1 LRGALSALTATLI
14 GLLVVSSLMAYFIV
28 TSHEAMTVYRGAVS
42 ESFQK
47 LGKLSK
53 DLRAEVN
60 DQGLILKSATPPI
73 DVLGILAVYA
83 HGGYEVL
90 KEGIMM
96 RNSSLLALPREV
108 VEDVFSRGG
117 KILVI
122 ASAGRYL
129 VVDAGDLSNE
139 SGNSGN
145 SSTSN
150 SGGYSSDLDSVLNK
164 SPYVVTGFL
173 IDSTSFMANPVPG
186 NPNDTGANYEPD
198 VYVRLGTYSTG
209 VLADVVKISY
219 SSGYHT
225 YYFYNKPQ
233 GFLIL
238 VPVLIS
244 RSSSLGQ
251 TTYAFHIYAEPLACP
266 LQNIDIFKLHVA
278 FKPVVFAVL
287 PIDYFRT
294 YLVTR
299 SGNVMYLGQYQNA
312 VAKALYYS
320 NGQASSATLTSYY
333 YTEGSENHYHV
344 ETYEK
349 TLFLH
354 VDFGAIMSSVPD
366 DIDEIVVLAGI
377 QGYVSYS
384 WVYGGYAQLTNPYA
398 KVVVGIYNLS
408 KTYVF
413 AVDSDIVN
421 KPVLVNVH
429 IPGVKPI
436 ITSPSGRAVQLFRTV
451 NVESSTY
458 ERLTWFNATEQGT
471 YTVKLVEGSLSTFP
485 QKEVPLTSRSYDVSV
500 ESTHNV
506 RKTLELSRKYVR
518 KYVIDPSSGIL
529 VLKCNITHYFQG
541 YAYWSTSTYYDG
553 PSVTYVNVPIKALY
567 RVTVKGS
574 PNCDEVTYGWYQV
587 TSDLYKT
594 AFIYASG
601 SCRKGLYLYSSYNHV
616 SEKFTFYSRVYIYG
630 SWYPYY
636 RVELVIDDSR
646 TLSVVA
652 YGDLKGYYSGGE
664 VYVGLLDLRS
674 KVKTIF
680 EGG

>member
-1 LRGALSALTATLI
+1 MRGALSALTATLI
-14 GLLVVSSLMAYFIV
+14 GLLVISSLLAYFIV
-28 TSHEAMTVYRGAVS
+28 TSREAMTVYRGAVS
-42 ESFQK
+42 ESFQR
-47 LGKLSK
+47 LSKLSK

-73 DVLGILAVYA
+73 DILGILAVYA
-83 HGGYEVL
+83 HGEYEVL
-90 KEGIMM
+90 KEGLMM
-96 RNSSLLALPREV
+96 RNSSLLALPRVV
-108 VEDVFSRGG
+108 VEDVFSKGG

-122 ASAGRYL
+122 ASAGRYV

-139 SGNSGN
+139 SGNSGI
-145 SSTSN
+145 SSS
-150 SGGYSSDLDSVLNK
+150 SGYSNDLDSVLSK

-186 NPNDTGANYEPD
+186 NPSDTGANYEPD

-209 VLADVVKISY
+209 VLAGIVKISY

-266 LQNIDIFKLHVA
+266 LQNIDIFRLHVA

-287 PIDYFRT
+287 PLDYFRT

-299 SGNVMYLGQYQNA
+299 SGSVMYLGQYQNA

-320 NGQASSATLTSYY
+320 SGQASSATLTSYY
-333 YTEGSENHYHV
+333 YMEGSGNRYHV

-349 TLFLH
+349 TLFLR
-354 VDFGAIMSSVPD
+354 VDFRAIMSSVPD
-366 DIDEIVVLAGI
+366 GIDDVVVLAGV

-398 KVVVGIYNLS
+398 KIVVGIYNLS

-413 AVDSDIVN
+413 TVNSDFMN
-421 KPVLVNVH
+421 KPVLINVH
-429 IPGVKPI
+429 MPGVKPVV
-436 ITSPSGRAVQLFRTV
+436 TAPSGRAVQLFRAS

-458 ERLTWFNATEQGT
+458 ERLTWFNATALGT
-471 YTVKLVEGSLSTFP
+471 YTIKLVEGSLSTLP
-485 QKEVPLTSRSYDVSV
+485 EKEIPITSRSYDVSV
-500 ESTHNV
+500 ESTRNI
-506 RKTLELSRKYVR
+506 RKTLKLSRKYVR
-518 KYVIDPSSGIL
+518 KYVIDPGSGVL
-529 VLKCNITHYFQG
+529 VLKCNITHYFEG
-541 YAYWSTSTYYDG
+541 YAYWSTNTYYDG
-553 PSVTYVNVPIKALY
+553 PSVTYANVPIKALY
-567 RVTVKGS
+567 RVAVKGS

-601 SCRKGLYLYSSYNHV
+601 SCRKGLYLYSSYDHV
-616 SEKFTFYSRVYIYG
+616 SKKFTFYSRVYIYG

-636 RVELVIDDSR
+636 KVELVIDDSR
-646 TLSVVA
+646 TLSVIA
-652 YGDLKGYYSGGE
+652 YGDLIGYCSGGE
-664 VYVGLLDLRS
+664 VYVGFLDLGS
-674 KVKTIF
+674 KVETIF
-680 EGG
+680 ESE